1 MINHLTYAGRLE
13 LIKLVLYGMV
23 QFWLSIFPMPSL
35 VIRKIIY
42 ICRKFLWTGN
52 IMRNK
57 FALVAWK
64 TICLPKNKGGL
75 GLFDIKARKQEF
87 LSQTAMKHKLEI

>member
-1 MINHLTYAGRLE
+1 MGNHLTYAGRLE

-35 VIRKIIY
+35 VIRQIIY
-42 ICRKFLWTGN
+42 ICRNFLWTGN
-52 IMRNK
+52 ILINK

-64 TICLPKNKGGL
+64 TIYLPKNKGGL
-75 GLFDIKARKQEF
+75 GLFDIRARNKSFLAKQ
-87 LSQTAMKHKLEI
+87 L

>member
-23 QFWLSIFPMPSL
+23 QFWLSIFLMPSL
-35 VIRKIIY
+35 VIRQIIY
-42 ICRKFLWTGN
+42 ICKNFLWTDN
-52 IMRNK
+52 ILRNK

-75 GLFDIKARKQEF
+75 GLFDIKARNKSFLAKQ
-87 LSQTAMKHKLEI
+87 L